1 MKYEFIHH
9 HRDQFPVSR
18 MCQVLAVSV
27 SGYYAW
33 RKRPLS
39 QREMAN
45 QELVRHMQTI
55 AEQSDQT
62 YGSPRIHAELRDQGH
77 RCNLKRVARLM
88 RRHGIRAKQT
98 KRVKPARKAA
108 GRKAAVAP
116 NRLAQNFTASR
127 PDQTWLTDITYIPT
141 AQGWLYLAA
150 VMDMFSRRIVG
161 WAMAAHCTEALV
173 QQALQMAL
181 SQRRPPPGLLHHS
194 DQGPQYTSSA
204 YQALLSQHHLLV
216 SMSHVGRCY
225 DNAPME
231 SFFATLKAE
240 RVYHRHYRTR
250 VEAKTDLFAYIEGFY
265 NRQRRHS
272 ALGYLSP
279 VQYEQAHLCLN

>member
-1 MKYEFIHH
+1 MKYAFI
-9 HRDQFPVSR
+9 DQQRVHFPVSR
-18 MCQVLAVSV
+18 LCQVLEVSV

-45 QELVRHMQTI
+45 QELVRRIETI
-55 AEQSDQT
+55 YTASEQS
-62 YGSPRIHAELRDQGH
+62 YGSPRVYAELRAQGC
-77 RCNLKRVARLM
+77 RCNRKRVERLM
-88 RRHGIRAKQT
+88 RGHGIRAKRT
-98 KRVKPARKAA
+98 KRPHPPRRRPCQKAPL
-108 GRKAAVAP
+108 AP
-116 NRLAQNFTASR
+116 NRLAQDFTASQ
-127 PDQTWLTDITYIPT
+127 PNQKWLTDITYIPT

-150 VMDMFSRRIVG
+150 VMDLFSRRIVG

-173 QQALQMAL
+173 KQALQMAL
-181 SQRRPPPGLLHHS
+181 HQRRPPAGLLHHS
-194 DQGPQYTSSA
+194 DQGVQYTSTA
-204 YQALLSQHHLLV
+204 YQALLAQHGLLV
-216 SMSHVGRCY
+216 SLSHVGRCY

-240 RVYHRHYRTR
+240 RVYHRRYCTR